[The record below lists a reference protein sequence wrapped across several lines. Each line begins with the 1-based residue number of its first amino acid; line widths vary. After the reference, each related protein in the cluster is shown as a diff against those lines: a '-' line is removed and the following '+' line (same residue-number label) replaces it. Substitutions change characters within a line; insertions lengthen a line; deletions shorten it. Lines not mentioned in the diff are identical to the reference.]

1 MSEYVLN
8 AIKNEDFLISD
19 IKHANKL
26 IIRSTGLGNYLE
38 FTKNN
43 DPSILYKIP
52 LRDIENVDITEQ
64 DIGKIK
70 ETKDKIIQIVFND
83 EQSQRIIIWVN
94 PGSSYVDDVR
104 KEIEQLRREESS
116 KDSKYW

>member
-8 AIKNEDFLISD
+8 AIKNEDFLIPD

-43 DPSILYKIP
+43 DPEHPS
-52 LRDIENVDITEQ
+52 
-64 DIGKIK
+64 
-70 ETKDKIIQIVFND
+70 
-83 EQSQRIIIWVN
+83 
-94 PGSSYVDDVR
+94 
-104 KEIEQLRREESS
+104 
-116 KDSKYW
+116 